1 MVAEAEGLSSWMLV
15 INTKGQL
22 TRDPSVI
29 TNLIHGEAVVVA
41 TEIWSDTPVMLAGYQ
56 AFHCARNQRGIG
68 PPRGSITIYV
78 RDDLRNFVTPWRDG
92 PQDSDR
98 YIWLHIH
105 HDAGLGNDL
114 YIAGCYFEPRNT
126 GARGNSESLDAD
138 FTALGD
144 GMAAAAGLGWVI
156 AAGDFNAHTGNM
168 HQRISQD
175 ADRIINAS
183 GHQLLDI
190 AEDTGIH
197 IANGKA
203 PGATSGNFTF
213 WNTRSQ
219 RSVVDYILLSP
230 ELLQRASLAV
240 EGPPSHEQLDHCA
253 MRLHLAGTSSAV
265 QTTENAH
272 VPVTVMPP
280 MTKLILPKD
289 KIQDYIELLR
299 GKTVELA
306 AVLEQAEAASSPA
319 AVTAALEALTS
330 TISDSAVTVGAKKIN
345 SGRARRLDC
354 RVAMRTAIMKDP
366 QVRALMR
373 QRRRARRDG
382 LGQRV
387 RQLDRQICS
396 LKRALEKKRRAETQ
410 QRVLLNWR
418 ENPAAA
424 WGELKN
430 VGTTASTHSPG
441 AMRQYCEELLGGA
454 EEQSSVL
461 PDFTIPE
468 ALCGDG
474 STLGEPIT
482 AEEVEAAISTLKS
495 GKAVAGTL
503 DLDLIKPV
511 AAELS
516 PVLASIF
523 NAVMR
528 TKEMPAD
535 MALGVITMVP
545 KPRAAS
551 MDLADQRTITVC
563 SMLNKIYSTCL
574 TRRLNEWGEELHL
587 RADTQTGFR
596 RDHRTMDNVLVLRA
610 LTERYRAEAQPLYV
624 AFVDFRKAYDTVPRE
639 LLWEKL
645 KQRGV
650 SAEMVDALRAQYAS
664 VPLTV
669 KTSAG
674 LTTPF
679 LLMKGLKQGE
689 PSSCDLFTLYV
700 DDLPA
705 TVAAL
710 GEAAASPKLG
720 GVEID
725 TLLHADDLALV
736 STTAEG
742 LQAQLNALA
751 EYSDM
756 WRLTVSIS
764 KTKVMVLSQ
773 GSMPS
778 STLSVYYK
786 GQELEQ
792 VEGFTYLGVR
802 LTSSGDMDEQAATAR
817 LRAGRA
823 AWAAVRGKAAQLG
836 ITSVKLL
843 CAYFDAVVRPALE
856 YGVELWGPSFS
867 AAAADRDG
875 FKPAE
880 KFQRDLMKRLLGVG
894 SKVSNYVALAE
905 VGKYPLKCSWGR
917 VVYSYWR
924 RVLSLPESRVS
935 VTAAVRDNIQ
945 LAQQGG
951 SCWAANVIK
960 FLEKMGVASTDHNVA
975 PTMAAEFV
983 QVAMQQQYLEAYR
996 TATGTKI
1003 EFYREVIRGGDTK
1016 ASYILQQHLGQVL
1029 APGRRVA
1036 LTRFRCSAHRL
1047 GVEVGRWARR
1057 PHSTRTCRLCASGAV
1072 EDEEHVLLH
1081 CNNSS
1086 LQLVRNEYSDLFQI
1100 PMTLTAFLQQPQ
1112 RQVAAFVAACV
1123 DAGDFESLPMWA

>member
-1 MVAEAEGLSSWMLV
+1 MLV

-22 TRDPSVI
+22 TRDPTAI
-29 TNLIHGEAVVVA
+29 TDLIHGEAVVVA
-41 TEIWSDTPVMLAGYQ
+41 TEIWSDTPVMIAGYL
-56 AFHCARNQRGIG
+56 AFHCARKQSGIG

-78 RDDLRNFVTPWRDG
+78 RDDLRSFVTPWRDG
-92 PQDSDR
+92 LQDSDR
-98 YIWLHIH
+98 YTWLHIH
-105 HDAGLGNDL
+105 HDAGLEKDL
-114 YIAGCYFEPRNT
+114 YIAGCYFEPRST

-175 ADRIINAS
+175 ADRLLNAS

-190 AEDTGIH
+190 AEATGIP

-203 PGATSGNFTF
+203 PGETSGNFTF
-213 WNTRSQ
+213 WNTRNQ
-219 RSVVDYILLSP
+219 RSVVDYVLLSP

-240 EGPPSHEQLDHCA
+240 EGPPPHEQLDHCA
-253 MRLHLAGTSSAV
+253 MRLSLASMGSAAQV
-265 QTTENAH
+265 LDNGH
-272 VPVTVMPP
+272 VAVAVMPP
-280 MTKLILPKD
+280 MTKLILPQD
-289 KIQDYIELLR
+289 KIKDYIELLR
-299 GKTVELA
+299 EKAAELA
-306 AVLEQAEAASSPA
+306 AVLEQAEAAGTPA
-319 AVTAALEALTS
+319 EVTAALEALTS
-330 TISDSAVTVGAKKIN
+330 TITDSAVTVGAKKIN
-345 SGRARRLDC
+345 SGRARRTDC
-354 RVAMRTAIMKDP
+354 RAVMRNAIMKDP
-366 QVRALMR
+366 QVKALVR
-373 QRRRARRDG
+373 QRRRARRYG

-396 LKRALEKKRRAETQ
+396 LKRALEKKKRAETQ
-410 QRVLLNWR
+410 QRVLHNWR

-424 WGELKN
+424 WRDLKN
-430 VGTTASTHSPG
+430 MGTTASMHSPG
-441 AMRQYCEELLGGA
+441 AMQQYCEELLGGT

-468 ALCGDG
+468 SLCGDG
-474 STLGEPIT
+474 STLGEPIQ
-482 AEEVEAAISTLKS
+482 ASEVEAAISTLKT
-495 GKAVAGTL
+495 GKSVAGTL

-528 TKEMPAD
+528 TKEMPTD

-551 MDLADQRTITVC
+551 MELTDQRTITVC
-563 SMLNKIYSTCL
+563 SLLNKIYSNCI
-574 TRRLNEWGEELHL
+574 TRRLNEWGEELQL

-645 KQRGV
+645 KKRGV
-650 SAEMVDALRAQYAS
+650 SAEMIDALRAQYAS

-669 KTSAG
+669 KTAAG

-700 DDLPA
+700 DDIPA
-705 TVAAL
+705 TVTAL
-710 GEAAASPKLG
+710 GAAAASPKLG
-720 GVEID
+720 GVDID

-736 STTAEG
+736 STSAEG

-773 GSMPS
+773 GSMQS
-778 STLSVYYK
+778 SALSVYYK

-792 VEGFTYLGVR
+792 VEAFTYLGIR
-802 LTSSGDMDEQAATAR
+802 LTSTGDMNEQAAGAR

-843 CAYFDAVVRPALE
+843 CAYFDAVVRPTLE
-856 YGVELWGPSFS
+856 YGVELWGPAYT
-867 AAAADRDG
+867 AAGADRDG

-905 VGKYPLKCSWGR
+905 VGKFPLKCSWGGA
-917 VVYSYWR
+917 VYGYWR

-935 VTAAVRDNIQ
+935 VKAAVRDNIQ

-951 SCWAANVIK
+951 SCWAADVIK
-960 FLEKMGVASTDHNVA
+960 FMEKMGVASADSNVA
-975 PTMAAEFV
+975 PTMAADFV
-983 QVAMQQQYLEAYR
+983 KVAMQQEYLEVYR
-996 TATGTKI
+996 NATGTKV
-1003 EFYREVIRGGDTK
+1003 EFYKNIIRGGDTTG
-1016 ASYILQQHLGQVL
+1016 ASYTMQQHLGQVM
-1029 APGRRVA
+1029 ATGRRAA

-1047 GVEVGRWARR
+1047 GVEVGRWAQR
-1057 PHSTRTCRLCASGAV
+1057 PRSTRTCRLCASGAV
-1072 EDEEHVLLH
+1072 EDEEHVLLN
-1081 CNNSS
+1081 CSNPS
-1086 LQLVRNEYSDLFQI
+1086 LQLVRSDFSDLVQN
-1100 PMTLTAFLQQPQ
+1100 PMTLTEFLQQPQ
-1112 RQVAAFVAACV
+1112 RQVAAFVAACLE
-1123 DAGDFESLPMWA
+1123 AGDFESLPMWA